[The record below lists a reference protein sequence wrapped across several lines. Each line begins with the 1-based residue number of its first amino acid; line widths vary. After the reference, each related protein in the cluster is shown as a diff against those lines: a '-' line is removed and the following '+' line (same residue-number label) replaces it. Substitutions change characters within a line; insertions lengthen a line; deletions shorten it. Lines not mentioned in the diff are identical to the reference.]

1 VDNLG
6 REVERVLKL
15 ELPFS
20 VETVALVARL
30 ILAAWTLSVQPVAW
44 EEGEQG
50 VRMLDLESLPERMI
64 LS

>member
-1 VDNLG
+1 M
-6 REVERVLKL
+6 KL

-30 ILAAWTLSVQPVAW
+30 ILAAWTLSVKPVAW

-50 VRMLDLESLPERMI
+50 MRMLDLGSLPEKMI
-64 LS
+64 MS